1 MEVEGEVREKEARVK
16 GRQPETE
23 VLHGLPQE
31 QSIFNNM
38 QHNHQPDSDR
48 RRLSLEN
55 LPGLYNMSCTQL
67 LALANATVATG
78 SSIGASSSSLSSQ
91 HPTDSWINSWKM
103 DSNPWTDINFL
114 SW

>member
-48 RRLSLEN
+48 F
-55 LPGLYNMSCTQL
+55 C
-67 LALANATVATG
+67 
-78 SSIGASSSSLSSQ
+78 
-91 HPTDSWINSWKM
+91 DSTEFTLFFSR
-103 DSNPWTDINFL
+103 NFHIF
-114 SW
+114 W